1 MLENDFPMIL
11 HVAIA
16 LVTCLAFVLASL
28 LSCYYCLVHMRLIQP
43 RRTPHIARMPLQTL
57 ERWLIALL
65 YLGLVALSLLL
76 LTSFYWFSTD
86 VILSPLGQL
95 KVVLSYFAWLWLF
108 VLVLG
113 RRLWGWRGEFTAFAM
128 VLGASVL
135 CLVYLL
141 A

>member
-1 MLENDFPMIL
+1 MENDFQMIL
-11 HVAIA
+11 HVLIA

-28 LSCYYCLVHMRLIQP
+28 LSCYYCLVHMRLVQP
-43 RRTPHIARMPLQTL
+43 KSAPCIARIPLQTL
-57 ERWLIALL
+57 ERWLIGLL
-65 YLGLVALSLLL
+65 YLGLFALSLLL

-86 VILSPLGQL
+86 VILSPLGHF
-95 KVVLSYFAWLWLF
+95 KVLLSFFAWLWLF

-113 RRLWGWRGEFTAFAM
+113 RRLWGWRGEFTALAM